1 VNVGRADGNLA
12 LNKQAD
18 QKGGNAAEAKMAVD
32 GNIATSWCTEVSNT
46 DDPWWRVDLGD
57 KYTVGKVVISFPADN
72 TKGSYI
78 HILFQQS
85 RANKISTYKNN
96 KRTLVLWLNKGNNAS

>member
-12 LNKQAD
+12 LNKQAT
-18 QKGGNAAEAKMAVD
+18 QEGGDDANAKNAVD
-32 GNIATSWCTEVSNT
+32 GNIATSWCTEDPNT
-46 DDPWWRVDLGD
+46 DDPEWSVDLVG
-57 KYTVGKVVISFPADN
+57 KYTVGKVVISFPAEDN
-72 TKGSYI
+72 KGSYI
-78 HILFQQS
+78 HILFHQW